1 MLASSTLNHL
11 SRAIPD
17 EASSPAFSQPQQHLF
32 EAIRGLVKVASYCN
46 DIVNDKLQKCRF
58 IVERLHR
65 LHFPGDIYNND
76 LDMTAMIRKLAG
88 EKQQNREAYKNDL
101 EELRR
106 YGNNA
111 CHESD
116 FNIVTNSDIVSCA
129 LRVFTVEFVS
139 FMGKLLNDKDLEFH
153 LPSNVFEKLG
163 PGSRFRRLAAQKCL
177 APAICKIKNLIA
189 STPGKKTTL
198 HVDTILHVVEKPALV
213 YMLGRTEPVV
223 RVVLSDGIE
232 SVYATLP
239 SGRETHPT
247 LHSYID
253 ILQWR
258 LDFDKKCIFE
268 GARHVVVNVIEV
280 LEYSTYIPKY
290 GVEMMEVRTGKRQ
303 SGGGQRRHDN
313 VCVVVS
319 GCGSPES

>member
-1 MLASSTLNHL
+1 
-11 SRAIPD
+11 
-17 EASSPAFSQPQQHLF
+17 
-32 EAIRGLVKVASYCN
+32 
-46 DIVNDKLQKCRF
+46 
-58 IVERLHR
+58 
-65 LHFPGDIYNND
+65 
-76 LDMTAMIRKLAG
+76 
-88 EKQQNREAYKNDL
+88 
-101 EELRR
+101 
-106 YGNNA
+106 
-111 CHESD
+111 
-116 FNIVTNSDIVSCA
+116 
-129 LRVFTVEFVS
+129 
-139 FMGKLLNDKDLEFH
+139 MGKLLNDKDLEFH
-153 LPSNVFEKLG
+153 LPSNVFEKVG

-303 SGGGQRRHDN
+303 SGGGQRRHDKYVLSSLAAARLN
-313 VCVVVS
+313 HDYAKSHVAS
-319 GCGSPES
+319 QHTLRYHS